1 MTEQE
6 PQIRIGH
13 AERDKAVETL
23 REAAGDGR
31 LTLEELDDRIG
42 GALAAKTRGDLAP
55 LLADLVA
62 PDALHQTLN
71 PIPYGIARIPEPGET
86 WQDPLVLTARWDDVV
101 RAGPWI
107 VPPFLEL
114 NPVASNVKLNFVDAR
129 VNHAIID
136 IHLIG
141 GAGDAVL
148 VLPEGWG
155 ADVSRVEKGMG
166 GVRSTVS
173 PRPSERFPLVVV
185 RGKVSLGGLK
195 VRHPNRFDTWQR
207 DRRLANGGGIYAKN

>member
-1 MTEQE
+1 MTDAQHL
-6 PQIRIGH
+6 RIGH

-31 LTLEELDDRIG
+31 LTLDELDDRITA
-42 GALAAKTRGDLAP
+42 ALSARTRADLEP
-55 LLADLVA
+55 LLADLVP
-62 PDALHQTLN
+62 PDALGQAVSVVPAGSHIQ
-71 PIPYGIARIPEPGET
+71 EPGAT

-129 VNHAIID
+129 AAHEIID
-136 IHLIG
+136 INLIG

-148 VLPEGWG
+148 IVPEGWG
-155 ADVSRVEKGMG
+155 VDIQRVEKGMG
-166 GVRSTVS
+166 TLRSSVA
-173 PRPSERFPLVVV
+173 PRPVGVFPLVVV
-185 RGKVSLGGLK
+185 RGKTSIGGLK
-195 VRHPNRFDTWQR
+195 VRHPNQFDTWQR
-207 DRRLANGGGIYAKN
+207 DRRLAKGGGIFAKN